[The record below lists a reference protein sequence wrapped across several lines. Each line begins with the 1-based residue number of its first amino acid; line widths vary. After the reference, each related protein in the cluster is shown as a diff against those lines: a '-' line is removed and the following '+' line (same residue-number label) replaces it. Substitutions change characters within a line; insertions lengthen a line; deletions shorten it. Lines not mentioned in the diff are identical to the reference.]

1 MHIWLDGWIGEV
13 LLEPSEI
20 AGPCKFGDFTVRL
33 NSPSGSVCTT
43 EWVLGPSPLVK
54 AATEQ
59 L

>member
-1 MHIWLDGWIGEV
+1 MHMAGWLDGWIGAV
-13 LLEPSEI
+13 LLEPPKIE
-20 AGPCKFGDFTVRL
+20 FGDLTVGL
-33 NSPSGSVCTT
+33 NSPSGCVCTT